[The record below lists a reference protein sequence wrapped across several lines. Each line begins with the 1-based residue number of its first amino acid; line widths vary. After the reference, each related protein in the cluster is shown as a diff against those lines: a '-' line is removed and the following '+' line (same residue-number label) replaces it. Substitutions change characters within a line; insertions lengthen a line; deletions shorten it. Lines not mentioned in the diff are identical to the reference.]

1 MTENNLLYNFR
12 ISEDAASALERLP
25 HCIDEANPISIQHRA
40 ELRYSIQSLWRLL
53 TMEKAQRTSDYLNNP
68 AFFSAY
74 LRYFMPWNLV
84 RLIALLTDLS
94 VELKPDATIIDMGSG
109 PLTLP
114 LSLYCAKPELRK
126 LPLTIIC
133 ADRAPRIMEAG
144 KLILEILAVEHT
156 GELPPWKIEL
166 RHIRFGEPIKEKAD
180 FFCAINV
187 FNEFFWKGKGTLF
200 ENASDLYRSMIRYCS
215 HDASMLIVE
224 PGEPRCG
231 GFLSALRAAAI
242 QDNCEILAPCPHN
255 SACPMPGIFKSGQE
269 HIIERSPRN
278 LDIKKELGSGSIL
291 RSGFIRQSDSLR
303 RSDSIQSK
311 ENGFLAPVRMPAP
324 RVKYPWCHFSMP
336 TSYAPKWLYR
346 LSQEAGLAKEK
357 LSFSYLCIKRYS
369 SPISYSDQNKEKKS
383 RSSGKPPI
391 LSEANKG
398 RDQIACRIV
407 SEPIALSRSKVGR
420 YACSPLGYT
429 LISTAQSNS
438 LPESGVLLRIQ
449 SRGSAASNSTKKIEK
464 ETEYDQ
470 KTGAILISY

>member
-1 MTENNLLYNFR
+1 MAEHTLLYNFR

-25 HCIDEANPISIQHRA
+25 RCIEEANPISIQHRA

-53 TMEKAQRTSDYLNNP
+53 TMERWQRTSDYLNNP

-84 RLIALLTDLS
+84 RLVALLTDLP
-94 VELKPDATIIDMGSG
+94 VELEPDATIIDMGSG

-133 ADRAPRIMEAG
+133 ADRAPRIMETG

-166 RHIRFGEPIKEKAD
+166 KHMRFREPIKEKAD
-180 FFCAINV
+180 LFCAINV

-200 ENASDLYRSMIRYCS
+200 ENASDLYRSMIRYCR
-215 HDASMLIVE
+215 HDGSMLIVE

-269 HIIERSPRN
+269 HLIERSPGN
-278 LDIKKELGSGSIL
+278 LNKRKELDSDPIR
-291 RSGFIRQSDSLR
+291 RSGFIRQSDSIR

-336 TSYAPKWLYR
+336 TSYAPNWLYK

-357 LSFSYLCIKRYS
+357 LSFSYLYIKRHPSPVS
-369 SPISYSDQNKEKKS
+369 SSNQNKEKKS
-383 RSSGKPPI
+383 RSPGKP
-391 LSEANKG
+391 LMLNETNK
-398 RDQIACRIV
+398 RYYQTACRIV
-407 SEPIALSRSKVGR
+407 SEPIALSRSRVGR

-438 LPESGVLLRIQ
+438 LPESGVLLRM
-449 SRGSAASNSTKKIEK
+449 GTKASADSDSAKKLEK